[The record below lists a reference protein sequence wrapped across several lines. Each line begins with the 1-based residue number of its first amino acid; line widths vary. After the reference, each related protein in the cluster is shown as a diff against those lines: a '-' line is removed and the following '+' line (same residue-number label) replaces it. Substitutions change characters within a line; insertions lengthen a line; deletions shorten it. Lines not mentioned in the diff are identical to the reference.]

1 MTLYEINQD
10 LRQLLEVGYTE
21 DCVDP
26 DTGEVDM
33 ERLDQKW
40 AELPILEEDKI
51 NGTLIVASELD
62 DQAAS
67 IKREI
72 ARLKELQA
80 SKETHAENLRERVA
94 KHLLSTGR
102 RRYETGLYRVGFRHA
117 SRVVLSDNKAIEEW
131 AETNGHDVLDTK
143 VSIQPSKTKIRRLL
157 ELGIEIPGAA
167 LEESDRIQI
176 K

>member
-26 DTGEVDM
+26 ETGEVDLNL
-33 ERLDQKW
+33 LDQKW
-40 AELPILEEDKI
+40 AELPLLEEDKI
-51 NGTLIVASELD
+51 NGTLIVASELEN
-62 DQAAS
+62 QAES

-80 SKETHAENLRERVA
+80 SKEAHASDLRERVA

-102 RRYETGLYRVGFRHA
+102 RQYETGLYRIGFRH
-117 SRVVLSDNKAIEEW
+117 STRVVLQDTKSIEEW
-131 AETNGHDVLDTK
+131 AETSEYDVLDTK
-143 VSIQPSKTKIRRLL
+143 VSIQPSKTKIGRLL
-157 ELGIEIPGAA
+157 KLGISVPGAA
-167 LEESDRIQI
+167 MEESDRIQI